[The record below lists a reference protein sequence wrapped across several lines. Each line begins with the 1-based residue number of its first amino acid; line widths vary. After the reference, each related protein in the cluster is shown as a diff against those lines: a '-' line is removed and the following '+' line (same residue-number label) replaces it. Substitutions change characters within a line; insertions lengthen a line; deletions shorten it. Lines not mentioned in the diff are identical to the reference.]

1 MEYEHSAEIKMFR
14 QTVREF
20 VDKEIRPIAR
30 AIDEEER
37 VPFETMKSGRIRIT
51 RRPLPRTLWWA

>member
-30 AIDEEER
+30 LS
-37 VPFETMKSGRIRIT
+37 MKKSGYLLKR
-51 RRPLPRTLWWA
+51 